1 MNKILN
7 ILFLSCLFN
16 IGCIDNRQKL
26 YIYTWSDYFD
36 PDLIAKF
43 ESENNCKVV
52 IDTFDSN
59 ETALAKLLAGASGY
73 DIITP
78 TSYII
83 PSMISG
89 KIIKS
94 LDHSKIPNV
103 KKNLDN
109 KYYNLL
115 LDKELTFSV
124 PYAFSV
130 TGLMYQK
137 STVPKNLD
145 MSNVSYY
152 CLTNSCWQKR
162 ACILN
167 DVREIIGISLLE
179 NGYDV
184 NSIDETELKKAT
196 ETAKKLKL
204 SVLKMDNEMYKTS
217 IAAGEMLIGMA
228 YNSDAMQVMAEV
240 DNVGFTIPQKTTCSF
255 DEFCISNVSKNEDL
269 AYRFINFIYEKEN
282 AARNVEYI
290 YTAMP
295 IDGIEHLLSKELPN
309 RELILPTSDILS
321 RCNLLKSIDSNANT
335 LYTKYWDEIKAVK

>member
-1 MNKILN
+1 
-7 ILFLSCLFN
+7 
-16 IGCIDNRQKL
+16 
-26 YIYTWSDYFD
+26 
-36 PDLIAKF
+36 
-43 ESENNCKVV
+43 
-52 IDTFDSN
+52 
-59 ETALAKLLAGASGY
+59 
-73 DIITP
+73 
-78 TSYII
+78 
-83 PSMISG
+83 
-89 KIIKS
+89 
-94 LDHSKIPNV
+94 
-103 KKNLDN
+103 
-109 KYYNLL
+109 
-115 LDKELTFSV
+115 
-124 PYAFSV
+124 
-130 TGLMYQK
+130 MYQK
-137 STVPKNLD
+137 NIVPKKLD
-145 MSNVSYY
+145 MLNVSYY

-184 NSIDETELKKAT
+184 NSIDENELKKAT

-217 IAAGEMLIGMA
+217 IAAGEMLIGIA

-255 DEFCISNVSKNEDL
+255 DEFCISKVSKNEDL
-269 AYRFINFIYEKEN
+269 AYKFINFIYEKEN

-309 RELILPTSDILS
+309 RELVLPTSDILS